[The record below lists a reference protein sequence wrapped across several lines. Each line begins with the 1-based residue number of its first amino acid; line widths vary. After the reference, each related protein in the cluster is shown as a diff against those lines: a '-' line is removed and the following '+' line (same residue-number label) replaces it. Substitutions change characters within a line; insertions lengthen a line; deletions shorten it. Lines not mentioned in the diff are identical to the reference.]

1 MVQCRIYPDILWII
15 MIINICFK
23 IMHIFDNV
31 CYLCRFSPSAYF
43 YQNKN
48 KRPKGATSL
57 TWVVNDRLLGAKK
70 FLQIRAWL
78 PYLFIDGHEKVE
90 EDIEYLLP
98 VRFVE
103 ILCSGCRGDV
113 ENVSANQS
121 PQRPYL
127 LTDRHEKHKL
137 GRGPWVLAFCK
148 VSWNS
153 VQWLQRRCRKCLSQS
168 EPSAAIFVDRSVRK
182 ALTW

>member
-57 TWVVNDRLLGAKK
+57 TWVADERQEVAKM
-70 FLQIRAWL
+70 FLQIRAWQ
-78 PYLFIDGHEKVE
+78 PYLLTDGHKKVV
-90 EDIEYLLP
+90 EDIEYLLA
-98 VRFVE
+98 VRFGE
-103 ILCSGCRGDV
+103 ILCRRDV
-113 ENVSANQS
+113 QNESANQS
-121 PQRPYL
+121 PLRPYL
-127 LTDRHEKHKL
+127 LTVRHEKHNL
-137 GRGPWVLAFCK
+137 GRGPWILASCK
-148 VSWNS
+148 VLWNS
-153 VQWLQRRCRKCLSQS
+153 VQQLQRRCPKCVSQS
-168 EPSAAIFVDRSVRK
+168 EPSAAIFVDRSAWK
-182 ALTW
+182 TQSW